1 MIAVVGSSSCFE
13 LFPPS
18 ECRGVLS
25 NFEMIVVKCHI
36 RPLRTFR
43 IISDLSPEESFSDL
57 ISKKQ
62 LLIEEHNLH
71 SFNFII

>member
-43 IISDLSPEESFSDL
+43 IISDLSPP
-57 ISKKQ
+57 
-62 LLIEEHNLH
+62 EEHT
-71 SFNFII
+71 I